1 MLTRISK
8 STRLCPGC
16 TGTRLEGQSLGGELV
31 PAQTQRPPTPVMRE
45 ARADE
50 QSVCTDTITL
60 ATSRS
65 YGYACPETAP
75 MQSEPMAVPMA
86 TVSSTTYTH

>member
-1 MLTRISK
+1 M
-8 STRLCPGC
+8 
-16 TGTRLEGQSLGGELV
+16 
-31 PAQTQRPPTPVMRE
+31 PVMRE

-50 QSVCTDTITL
+50 QSVCTDTITP

-65 YGYACPETAP
+65 HGYACPETAA